1 MRAVLH
7 ERSSRKTVSLK
18 EQMMSED
25 KYTINFPCQIKAIVF
40 ISLQIFFLQSRY
52 KMFMNSLPFTT
63 YGTILWTNKCFFFYK
78 DSKILSRIE

>member
-1 MRAVLH
+1 M
-7 ERSSRKTVSLK
+7 SLK

-25 KYTINFPCQIKAIVF
+25 KYAINFPCQIKAIVF

-63 YGTILWTNKCFFFYK
+63 YGTIL
-78 DSKILSRIE
+78 

>member
-40 ISLQIFFLQSRY
+40 ISLQISFLQSWY
-52 KMFMNSLPFTT
+52 KIFMNSLPFTT

-78 DSKILSRIE
+78 DSKTVSRIE

>member
-1 MRAVLH
+1 MRTVLH

-63 YGTILWTNKCFFFYK
+63 YGTILWNKCFFFYK
-78 DSKILSRIE
+78 DSKTLSRIE